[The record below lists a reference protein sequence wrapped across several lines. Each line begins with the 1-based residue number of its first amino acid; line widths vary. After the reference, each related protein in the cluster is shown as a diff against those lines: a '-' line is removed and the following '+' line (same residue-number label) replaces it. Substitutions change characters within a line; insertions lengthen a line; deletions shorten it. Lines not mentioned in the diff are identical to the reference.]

1 MTSKELPVLDPH
13 RQAVPG
19 PQSKGGQDASW
30 AWSSDSDEG
39 GATLPTSRGRS
50 RTLTRSGSPLSTSP
64 SQACS
69 QSHSPGRG
77 HGIGMGIFWHV
88 EHDGL
93 QVVIVIIS
101 SCSPARQSSR
111 FHICCTSKRPTR
123 PWEPQREYMR
133 RRHRKPGE
141 MLLLLFQTHI
151 YKKCYKVYLQRNI
164 IQNPMLTWHRMAE
177 VKEPS
182 SVEVA
187 SLQRAHPQSKYLLV

>member
-1 MTSKELPVLDPH
+1 MTSKELPVPDPH

-141 MLLLLFQTHI
+141 MLLLLFQTP
-151 YKKCYKVYLQRNI
+151 YKRNVTRSTFKETLYK
-164 IQNPMLTWHRMAE
+164 IQCWPGIAWLRWKSQALWKSRRCNGRIR
-177 VKEPS
+177 S
-182 SVEVA
+182 
-187 SLQRAHPQSKYLLV
+187 QSTF